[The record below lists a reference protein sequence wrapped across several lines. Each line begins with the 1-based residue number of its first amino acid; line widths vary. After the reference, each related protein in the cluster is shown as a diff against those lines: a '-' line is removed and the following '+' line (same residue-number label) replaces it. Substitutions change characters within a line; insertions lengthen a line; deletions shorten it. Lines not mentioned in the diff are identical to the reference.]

1 MANIVGP
8 GIPILALTI
17 LEICSKANRFI
28 SNPQE
33 LSLEFIHG
41 YRGFDTRN
49 NLHYLP
55 EGDIVYHAAG
65 AGIVLSTANGVQ
77 SFYLEHTDDIIC
89 LAVNQHPK
97 FKVRRFFK
105 IFFCFRGP
113 EFLNTI
119 TLSWQKL
126 LYIGYFF
133 LLLLFTVFFIN
144 IPRLCAE
151 KLSRYTN

>member
-1 MANIVGP
+1 M
-8 GIPILALTI
+8 
-17 LEICSKANRFI
+17 
-28 SNPQE
+28 QE

-89 LAVNQHPK
+89 LTVNQHPK
-97 FKVRRFFK
+97 YKVNQLE
-105 IFFCFRGP
+105 RG
-113 EFLNTI
+113 FGFS
-119 TLSWQKL
+119 LSWCTVK
-126 LYIGYFF
+126 INEITFF
-133 LLLLFTVFFIN
+133 S
-144 IPRLCAE
+144 PRNFS
-151 KLSRYTN
+151 SRF